1 MIALQIYMEGA
12 RSTTVNIEDET
23 LPDVVQAL
31 ANGGIVKIADAD
43 EPERSVF
50 INSLRVIWFE
60 AVPFGVIDMDEL
72 EAEDDYYSRAIDHAA
87 DELDDIPF

>member
-1 MIALQIYMEGA
+1 MIALQIYMEGT
-12 RSTTVNIEDET
+12 RSTTVNIEDDQ
-23 LPDVVQAL
+23 LQAVIDEL
-31 ANGGIVKIADAD
+31 ASGKLVKITDAD
-43 EPERSVF
+43 EPGRITF
-50 INSLRVIWFE
+50 INSQRVIFFE